1 MVVGGTG
8 IDRGSGTGSAKT
20 SVHLSACNN
29 NQHILWL
36 CLFRMTVY
44 CVCDTPEVCDNK
56 IFCSK
61 IF

>member
-8 IDRGSGTGSAKT
+8 IGMGSGTGSAKAG
-20 SVHLSACNN
+20 VHLSACNT

-61 IF
+61 IS